1 MKRTFLNLMKR
12 KSIAIGMVHLLPLPG
27 SPEALSL
34 NAVIKRAVS
43 DAKNLQKAGFDAIII
58 ENFGDSPFYSNRVPP
73 ETISSFT
80 YVANKV
86 SEMVTIPFGI
96 NVLRNDGFAAVAI
109 ANTVGANFIR
119 VNVFIS
125 AALTDQGIIQ
135 GEAAQLVRYRN
146 NLNEDISILA
156 DVSVKHS
163 YPLTGT
169 KPELVQEIKEAYF
182 RGKADAI
189 ILSGTETGAPPEVDD
204 ILRIKSEIKNIPLVL
219 GSGAGKSNIQQFKK
233 VFNAIIIGTSIKKG
247 KVTTNPVD
255 LSKAKEMIKSFKK

>member
-1 MKRTFLNLMKR
+1 MIKK
-12 KSIAIGMVHLLPLPG
+12 KIIIGMVHLLPLPG
-27 SPEALSL
+27 SPGAISL
-34 NAVIKRAVS
+34 NAVTRRAVS

-80 YVANKV
+80 YAANKV
-86 SEMVTIPFGI
+86 SEMVTIPLGI

-109 ANTVGANFIR
+109 ANTVNAKFIR

-135 GEAAQLVRYRN
+135 GEAAQLVRYRD
-146 NLNEDISILA
+146 NLNEDIAIFA

-163 YPLTGT
+163 YPLTGI
-169 KPELVQEIKEAYF
+169 KPDLVQEIKEAYF

-189 ILSGTETGAPPEVDD
+189 ILSGTETGAPPKVDD
-204 ILRIKSEIKNIPLVL
+204 ILKIRSVIKDIPLIQ
-219 GSGAGKSNIQQFKK
+219 GSGANEKNIQQFKK

-255 LSKAKEMIKSFKK
+255 LNKAKEMIKSFKTK